1 MTIGVAGLFSGI
13 GGLEEPFAERGAQLE
28 LVCDTWEPSRR
39 VLRARRP
46 QVKIWQDVATLERLP
61 SSAGIVTAGFPC
73 TDLSQAGLMRGIGGS
88 ASGLVAHVFRLV
100 ADRSVEWVIIE
111 NVKNMLAL
119 DKGRAMEFIV
129 NQFECLGFSWA
140 YRTVDSRFT
149 GVPQRRQRVIFV
161 ASRKHDPR
169 DVLFHHNA
177 DDTIPKAP
185 NGATGF
191 YWTEGLGGIGWVP
204 NGVPPLKG
212 GSSIGI
218 PSQPAIWRPNAP
230 IGERIVLPHIA
241 DAEEMQGFP
250 RQWTNVCGDRDF
262 QRARWKL
269 VGNAVTLGVGRWIA
283 ESILFPKGF
292 LLKENTKW
300 SWQRWPAAAYGSMGH
315 RIAVEANE
323 WPERLEYRGLDELI
337 CTKSLLPLSL
347 RAASGFRDRTRRS
360 RLRFD
365 PAFLS
370 DIDDHISYWLHSAAA

>member
-13 GGLEEPFAERGAQLE
+13 GGLEEPFAELGASIE
-28 LVCDTWEPSRR
+28 LVCDTWQPSQR

-46 QVKIWQDVATLERLP
+46 DVNIWQDVATLEHLP
-61 SSAGIVTAGFPC
+61 SSANILTAGFPC
-73 TDLSQAGLMRGIGGS
+73 TDLSQAGLMKGIGGS
-88 ASGLVAHVFRLV
+88 ASGLVAHVFRLL
-100 ADRSVEWVIIE
+100 ADRNVEWVIIE

-119 DKGRAMEFIV
+119 DKGRAMDFIV
-129 NQFECLGFSWA
+129 DQFEELGFSWA

-161 ASRKHDPR
+161 ASKKHDPR
-169 DVLFHHNA
+169 DVLFHENSSEK
-177 DDTIPKAP
+177 IPEAS
-185 NGATGF
+185 NGSAGF

-230 IGERIVLPHIA
+230 VGHRIVVPSIG

-250 RQWTNVCGDRDF
+250 RHWTNVCIDREF
-262 QRARWKL
+262 QRTRWKL

-283 ESILFPKGF
+283 ENVLRPKGR
-292 LLKENTKW
+292 LIEENSSW
-300 SWQRWPAAAYGSMGH
+300 SWKRWPGAAYGFMGH
-315 RIAVEANE
+315 RVAVDANE
-323 WPERLEYRGLDELI
+323 WPDRLEYRGLDEVI
-337 CTKSLLPLSL
+337 CTNSLSPLSL

-365 PAFLS
+365 QDFLS
-370 DIDDHISYWLHSAAA
+370 DVDDHIGYWHHSLAA